1 MAHQIVLTHVKQKAP
16 KGKSITGTVRVPLV
30 RYEGDQPP

>member
-16 KGKSITGTVRVPLV
+16 TGKSITGIVRVPPIGHE
-30 RYEGDQPP
+30 RH